1 MKIQGLDGKEYSW
14 IPSNNIVETE
24 KRSGLHNKARQLLK
38 ERYPNDR
45 ILEELI
51 LPGTKTDNRKSTL
64 KADFFIPTR
73 SLIVEVHGSQH
84 VEFNNFF
91 FKDKMEFYK
100 AQARDRDK
108 KRWCELN
115 QFAIIELFHNE
126 STEEWKEKIWKI

>member
-108 KRWCELN
+108 KKWCELN

>member
-14 IPSNNIVETE
+14 IPSNNTVETE

-38 ERYPNDR
+38 EKYPNDR

-51 LPGTKTDNRKSTL
+51 LPGTKTSNRKSTL

-108 KRWCELN
+108 KKWCELN